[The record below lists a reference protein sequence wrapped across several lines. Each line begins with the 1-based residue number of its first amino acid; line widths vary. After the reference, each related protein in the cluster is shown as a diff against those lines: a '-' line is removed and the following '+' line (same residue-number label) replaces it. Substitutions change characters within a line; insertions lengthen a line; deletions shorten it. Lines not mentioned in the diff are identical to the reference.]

1 MSDAPSL
8 TPMMAQYQAFQK
20 QHPDCI
26 VLFRMGDFY
35 EVFFENAKRVADC
48 LKIQL
53 TERNKNRDNA
63 AAMCGI
69 PWHQLYAYVP
79 LLLEAG
85 HKVAIAEQ
93 METPEEAALRT
104 GGKDKVLLRR
114 EVVRVLT
121 PGTDIEETLLSPQT
135 PHFLCALAFDQD
147 HVSVAWCDV
156 STRDAFVQTL
166 PTAQLSNL
174 LYFLDPKEI
183 LIRDQ
188 DLRDRLDPFFRDA
201 RKTSLSPQPASLFFL
216 PRAQRAWQALY
227 KTQDLSVFA
236 PFQDAEI
243 IAFGVIL
250 QYLGTT
256 GCGVALNPPQQIR
269 RDDAL
274 RYDMATARNLELFYT
289 QNAGKSGSLLSVLDH
304 CQTAAG
310 HRLLRE
316 HLMRPLVQTDGITA
330 RWDAV
335 DYGVSHP
342 DFTRQVSETM
352 TPLADVRRLLTRL
365 TAGAGQP
372 RDLIALMQ
380 TLAGCEHIKAFAAQ
394 YPPPPPLLADAL
406 ANLPSHSPLGQT
418 LSDALNPDP
427 TKTLRDGG
435 MIRTGYH
442 GKLDALRTFA
452 AQGERHLRDLE
463 ARYQALYPK
472 AGLRYKTNNLL
483 GAFLE
488 CAPKNADGLPRDLF
502 IHRQS
507 LANAIR
513 YTTTEMQEVEARL
526 SRSTAEALAL
536 EKDLFAALTAQVLTE
551 APRLIAM
558 ADAVALLDVLL
569 THARNALNEQ
579 WCRPVVVP
587 EPSLLITA
595 GRHPVIEARQRQQRF
610 VPNDT
615 QLKPGSAM
623 VILTGPNM
631 AGKSTYLRQNALMVI
646 MAQMGSFVPAQA
658 MTFGLCDRV
667 FCRVG
672 AADDLASGKSTFMV
686 EMTET
691 ATILHQATP
700 SSLVIMDEM
709 GRGTATFDGL
719 SLAWSTLE
727 YLHDGRR
734 PRTLFATHYHE
745 LSELS
750 QTHRGLR
757 CMQMDVATMGEDIQ
771 FLHSLSSGAAA
782 HSYGLHVAQLAGV
795 PKAVI
800 ARARVILNNLER
812 LREQAQTQPTFLAP
826 EPAPSSPEKVHP
838 VLAALSQTDPDT
850 LTPLQALGL
859 ISQWRGMIEGM
870 FTPKR

>member
-1 MSDAPSL
+1 
-8 TPMMAQYQAFQK
+8 MMAQYQAFQD

-35 EVFFENAKRVADC
+35 EVFFENAKVVADC

-93 METPEEAALRT
+93 METPEEAALRS
-104 GGKDKVLLRR
+104 GGKDKILLRR
-114 EVVRVLT
+114 EVIRVLT
-121 PGTDIEETLLSPQT
+121 PGTVIEETLLSPIA
-135 PHFLCALAFDQD
+135 PHFLCALAFHQD
-147 HVSVAWCDV
+147 CVSVAWCDV
-156 STRDAFVQTL
+156 STRDAFVQTV
-166 PTAQLSNL
+166 PAGQLSNL

-183 LIRDQ
+183 LIHEQ
-188 DLRDRLDPFFRDA
+188 DMRDRLDPLFKTA

-236 PFQDAEI
+236 PFQDTEI
-243 IAFGVIL
+243 IAFGVML

-269 RDDAL
+269 LEDTL
-274 RYDMATARNLELFYT
+274 RYDMATARNLELFHA
-289 QNAGKSGSLLSVLDH
+289 QHGGKVGSLLSVLDH
-304 CQTAAG
+304 CQTAGG

-316 HLMRPLVQTDGITA
+316 HMMRPSLKTPEILA

-335 DYGVSHP
+335 DYGRHHP
-342 DFTRQVSETM
+342 DFTRQVVEKM
-352 TPLADVRRLLTRL
+352 AGLADVRRLLTRL

-380 TLAGCEHIKAFAAQ
+380 TLAGCAHIKAFAAH
-394 YPPPPPLLADAL
+394 YPAPPPLLAEAL
-406 ANLPSHSPLGQT
+406 APLPSYSALGQT
-418 LSDALNPDP
+418 LEEALNPDP

-435 MIRTGYH
+435 VIRTGYH
-442 GKLDALRTFA
+442 GQLDALRAFA
-452 AQGERHLRDLE
+452 AQGEGHLRDIE
-463 ARYQALYPK
+463 ARYQTLYPK
-472 AGLRYKTNNLL
+472 VGLRYKTNNLL

-488 CAPKNADGLPRDLF
+488 CAPKHAEGLPKDLF

-507 LANAIR
+507 LANAVR
-513 YTTTEMQEVEARL
+513 YTTVEMQEIESRL

-536 EKDLFAALTAQVLTE
+536 EKDLFSTLTAQVLAE
-551 APRLIAM
+551 APALMAM
-558 ADAVALLDVLL
+558 ADGVALLDVLL
-569 THARNALNEQ
+569 THARNAITHQ

-595 GRHPVIEARQRQQRF
+595 GRHPVIEARQRHQRF

-615 QLKPGSAM
+615 HLRPSSGM

-745 LSELS
+745 LSELP

-757 CMQMDVATMGEDIQ
+757 CMQMDVATMGEEIQ
-771 FLHSLSSGAAA
+771 FLHSLSPGAAA

-800 ARARVILNNLER
+800 ARARVILNTLER
-812 LREQAQTQPTFLAP
+812 LREQAQSQPTFLPPEPPAP
-826 EPAPSSPEKVHP
+826 ELPPAPLHP
-838 VLAALSQTDPDT
+838 VLAALSAIDPDT

-859 ISQWRGMIEGM
+859 ISGWRGMV
-870 FTPKR
+870 

>member
-1 MSDAPSL
+1 MSDAPTL
-8 TPMMAQYQAFQK
+8 TPMMAQYQAFQD
-20 QHPDCI
+20 QYPDAI

-35 EVFFENAKRVADC
+35 EVFFENAKRVAEC

-79 LLLEAG
+79 MLLEAG

-121 PGTDIEETLLSPQT
+121 PGTVIEETLLSPQT
-135 PHFLCALAFDQD
+135 PYFLCALAFDKER
-147 HVSVAWCDV
+147 VSVAWCDV

-166 PTAQLSNL
+166 PTDQLANL
-174 LYFLDPKEI
+174 LYVLDPKEI

-188 DLRDRLDPFFRDA
+188 DLQDRLDPFFRAA

-216 PRAQRAWQALY
+216 PRAQRAWEALY

-256 GCGVALNPPQQIR
+256 GCGVSLNPPVQVR
-269 RDDAL
+269 LEDTL

-289 QNAGKSGSLLSVLDH
+289 QTGGKAGSLLSVVDH
-304 CQTAAG
+304 CQTSAG
-310 HRLLRE
+310 HRLLRD
-316 HLMRPLVQTDGITA
+316 HLMRPLVQEGAIMA

-335 DYGVSHP
+335 DYGVFHP
-342 DFTRQVSETM
+342 DFTRQVSEKM
-352 TPLADVRRLLTRL
+352 TSLADVRRILTRL

-380 TLAGCEHIKAFAAQ
+380 TLAGCEHIKAFAAG
-394 YPPPPPLLADAL
+394 YPAPPPLLAEAL
-406 ANLPSHSPLGQT
+406 ARLPSHSTLGQT

-427 TKTLRDGG
+427 TRTLRDGG
-435 MIRTGYH
+435 VIRTGYH
-442 GKLDALRTFA
+442 GQLDALRTFA
-452 AQGERHLRDLE
+452 ADGERHLRDLE

-488 CAPKNADGLPRDLF
+488 CAPKNAEGLPKDLF

-507 LANAIR
+507 LANAVR

-526 SRSTAEALAL
+526 SRSTSEALAL

-595 GRHPVIEARQRQQRF
+595 GRHPVIEARQRHQRF

-646 MAQMGSFVPAQA
+646 MAQMGSFVPAHA

-745 LSELS
+745 LSELP

-812 LREQAQTQPTFLAP
+812 LREQAQTQPTFLPP
-826 EPAPSSPEKVHP
+826 EPPPQTVDAPHP
-838 VLAALSQTDPDT
+838 VLSALAQINPDAV
-850 LTPLQALGL
+850 TPLEALHL